1 MTPEELIAETLR
13 LDAEATKGPWVY
25 TDHGDIERIESRTLE
40 VCDFGCPGGWSGDLK
55 GNAPRGMDM
64 ELILSYRTAAPRLAR
79 MLRAAIAGLTVVR
92 DRIGITDQQ
101 DASCADATLA
111 EIERI
116 AKEET
121 DGSQR

>member
-1 MTPEELIAETLR
+1 MTPDELIAETLR
-13 LDAEATKGPWVY
+13 LDAEATSGPWVY

-79 MLRAAIAGLTVVR
+79 MLRVAMNYISGDETKHA
-92 DRIGITDQQ
+92 DQ
-101 DASCADATLA
+101 CRA

-116 AKEET
+116 AEE
-121 DGSQR
+121 G

>member
-1 MTPEELIAETLR
+1 MTPDELIAETLR

-79 MLRAAIAGLTVVR
+79 MLRVAMNYISGDETKHA
-92 DRIGITDQQ
+92 DQ
-101 DASCADATLA
+101 CRA

-116 AKEET
+116 AEEW
-121 DGSQR
+121 